1 MEIQEEFE
9 KTGNWLFR
17 WRSYL
22 PLVLIPLFL
31 LAMEQYHYLNNS
43 EESDNIWELICLLIS
58 FFGLSIRVWTVGC
71 TPSRT
76 SGRNTRSQIADTL
89 NTTGMYSLVRHPL
102 YLGNFLMILGIV
114 LFTRHLWLILIYI
127 LLFVLYYERIIYAEE
142 AFLKRKFGN
151 DFIVW
156 AKKTP
161 AFIPKFNNYYPP
173 AHNFNWKKALK
184 NEYNGFAALLLS
196 MFALELYGD
205 WLIKH
210 KIDLDLHWIILVGI
224 AVFTWIM
231 VRFLKKYTRV
241 LDISK
246 NKSTQIF

>member
-22 PLVLIPLFL
+22 PLALIPLFL
-31 LAMEQYHYLNNS
+31 LAMEKYHYLNNS
-43 EESDNIWELICLLIS
+43 ETSDNFWELLCLLIS
-58 FFGLSIRVWTVGC
+58 FIGFGIRVWTVGC
-71 TPSRT
+71 APIRT

-114 LFTRHLWLILIYI
+114 LFTRHLWLMLIYI
-127 LLFVLYYERIIYAEE
+127 LLFVLYYERIIFTEE

-161 AFIPKFNNYYPP
+161 AFIPKFKNYRPP
-173 AHNFNWKKALK
+173 AHKFNWKKALK
-184 NEYNGFAALLLS
+184 TEYNGFAALLLS

-246 NKSTQIF
+246 K

>member
-1 MEIQEEFE
+1 ME
-9 KTGNWLFR
+9 K
-17 WRSYL
+17 
-22 PLVLIPLFL
+22 
-31 LAMEQYHYLNNS
+31 YHYLNNS
-43 EESDNIWELICLLIS
+43 ETSDNFWELLCLLIS
-58 FFGLSIRVWTVGC
+58 FIGFGIRVWTVGC
-71 TPSRT
+71 AAIRT

-114 LFTRHLWLILIYI
+114 LFTRHLWLMLIYI
-127 LLFVLYYERIIYAEE
+127 LLFVLYYERIIFTEE

-161 AFIPKFNNYYPP
+161 AFIPKFKNYRPP
-173 AHNFNWKKALK
+173 AHKFNWKKALK
-184 NEYNGFAALLLS
+184 TEYNGFAALLLS

-246 NKSTQIF
+246 K